1 MKRVRLG
8 ISLAVTLVIVGGYA
22 AGQAMYLLGPD
33 SVPEFEAKVNDPRVH
48 VLMLIL
54 LVAAIAL
61 GFIPD
66 REDTGT

>member
-8 ISLAVTLVIVGGYA
+8 ISLAATLVIVGGYG
-22 AGQAMYLLGPD
+22 AGQAMYLLGPE
-33 SVPEFEAKVNDPRVH
+33 SLAEFEAKVNDPRVH
-48 VLMLIL
+48 LLMLIL
-54 LVAAIAL
+54 LVAAIVL